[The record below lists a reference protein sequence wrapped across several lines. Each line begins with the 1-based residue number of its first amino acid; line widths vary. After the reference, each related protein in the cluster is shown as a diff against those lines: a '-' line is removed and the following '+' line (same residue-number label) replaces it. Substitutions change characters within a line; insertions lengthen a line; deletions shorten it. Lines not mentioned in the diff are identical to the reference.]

1 MPSPRPSSPAMPCR
15 RLTLA
20 AVLAVALQI
29 TGLSLFVLGFFPVK
43 PTLTGF
49 SGGESYVSPEESE
62 ERLDVGELEGEEIRG
77 LYRELSRVPAS
88 YDRLI
93 FMVIDGL
100 PAEFVLGKDGQLPPA
115 ELKDAMP
122 YTQSLLENGVTI
134 GYHAKAAPP
143 TVTMP
148 RLKALMSGAVGGFLD
163 VAFNFNTQALLEDN
177 LLAQFARIG
186 WKMVML
192 GDDTWLKLFPE
203 LFARHDGVSSFFV
216 KDTVFVDRNVSRH
229 LSTELDKDDWRLLIL
244 HYLGLDHIGHIGGRK
259 SVLMIP
265 KLGEMDEVI
274 RMIHLNN
281 IANHDDH
288 RGQTLLVVV
297 SDHGM
302 TADGNHGGSSHDE
315 TDSLALFI
323 GSSLEAP
330 GYASSTHNFANQ
342 VDITPTLALLFGVP
356 IPINNIGVVIEESL
370 DQLTDDQK
378 LRALELNSWQLLRL
392 LQAQLSGLPC
402 LSLPSDCC
410 DDHQKSDACNGMVKE
425 KFCCLY
431 SKATAS
437 HRAWRSQNMSRSA
450 DRDQYNL
457 TISAY
462 YGFLTSAS
470 EWLSHRVTDK
480 PVGQLALGIL
490 AMVLSCLMFL
500 SLLYQLCFHWLL
512 ERHRDSGMQGTMLCS
527 AEEVFAVI
535 AVLILVLSMGSSSM
549 VEEEQYTWHFMA
561 STFSILLLRRAV
573 KCIPTGR
580 EKFLGKVANGRSSSQ
595 IFCIFVLL
603 IVARI
608 IRGWHQGGVNWTYLP
623 DISKWL
629 EKAGSSYVK
638 SIQLFSLLLLIG
650 WNLLAFSSSTS
661 RRSFTV
667 LVKLSFFC
675 SGLLVLQHLL
685 KYQDDALAASSYG
698 ATLVTQIIY
707 AVLAISTFIT
717 VLASPWLASVSISA
731 KGSTCYTNQA
741 ASLTREV
748 KTSSISAFIR
758 GNSYM
763 SGWTYIFSWSLL
775 QLLLQ
780 KPTNSAPILSLL
792 LQIQVI
798 FIYFKNDGLNRKP
811 WVEVFALYLL
821 GMNGHFGLGNTN
833 TLATIDVAAA
843 FIGISSYS
851 TVLSGILM
859 FSITYASP
867 MLVLISLVMYVS
879 VEDDGSPQML
889 PDAGSGHILQK
900 MIGIPCLVLLC
911 INSIQLTAYTI
922 VLLQMRNHLFIWS
935 VFSPKYLY
943 VCATTAC
950 IYVGITILVVTEVYI
965 CIVYSLR
972 RAG

>member
-1 MPSPRPSSPAMPCR
+1 MPSPSSPAMPCR
-15 RLTLA
+15 RLTLP

-49 SGGESYVSPEESE
+49 NGVESYVSPESE

-77 LYRELSRVPAS
+77 LYRELSRLPAS

-122 YTQSLLENGVTI
+122 YTQSLLENGVAI

-229 LSTELDKDDWRLLIL
+229 LSTELDKDDWQLLIL

-259 SVLMIP
+259 SVLMIH

-302 TADGNHGGSSHDE
+302 TADGNHGGSSHEE

-330 GYASSTHNFANQ
+330 GYASATHNFANQ

-370 DQLTDDQK
+370 DQFTDDQK

-457 TISAY
+457 TISAC
-462 YGFLTSAS
+462 YGFLTSAKTCWPTCS
-470 EWLSHRVTDK
+470 WYLGDAPIMSH
-480 PVGQLALGIL
+480 
-490 AMVLSCLMFL
+490 
-500 SLLYQLCFHWLL
+500 LCFHWLL
-512 ERHRDSGMQGTMLCS
+512 ERQRDSGMRDTILCS
-527 AEEVFAVI
+527 TEEVFAVI
-535 AVLILVLSMGSSSM
+535 AVLILALSMGSSSM
-549 VEEEQYTWHFMA
+549 VEEEQYIWHFIT

-580 EKFLGKVANGRSSSQ
+580 EKSLGKVENGRSSTQ

-629 EKAGSSYVK
+629 EKAGSSYLK
-638 SIQLFSLLLLIG
+638 SIQLFSLILLIG

-707 AVLAISTFIT
+707 TVLAISTFIT
-717 VLASPWLASVSISA
+717 VLASPWLASVSILA
-731 KGSTCYTNQA
+731 KGSTCYTNRA
-741 ASLTREV
+741 ASLPFEV
-748 KTSSISAFIR
+748 I
-758 GNSYM
+758 
-763 SGWTYIFSWSLL
+763 
-775 QLLLQ
+775 
-780 KPTNSAPILSLL
+780 
-792 LQIQVI
+792 V
-798 FIYFKNDGLNRKP
+798 IYFKNDGLNRKP
-811 WVEVFALYLL
+811 WVEV
-821 GMNGHFGLGNTN
+821 
-833 TLATIDVAAA
+833 D
-843 FIGISSYS
+843 
-851 TVLSGILM
+851 
-859 FSITYASP
+859 
-867 MLVLISLVMYVS
+867 
-879 VEDDGSPQML
+879 
-889 PDAGSGHILQK
+889 
-900 MIGIPCLVLLC
+900 
-911 INSIQLTAYTI
+911 
-922 VLLQMRNHLFIWS
+922 
-935 VFSPKYLY
+935 
-943 VCATTAC
+943 
-950 IYVGITILVVTEVYI
+950 
-965 CIVYSLR
+965 
-972 RAG
+972 